1 MDCGEANLFGK
12 PEVQNFGATALGDEN
27 VGGLDVAMN
36 DSFTVCG
43 VERVRNPNRQ
53 THQDIRLD
61 RVSGDA
67 MLERRAFQKFH
78 GDKRFAVL
86 IVNFVDRA
94 DVRMIQG
101 RSRLG
106 FALKAAEGL
115 RVFGY
120 VVRQELECHK
130 AAEFQILSFVDHTHS
145 AAAELFDD
153 AVVRDGTADERGRVR
168 HGARSY

>member
-1 MDCGEANLFGK
+1 MLGRHVRDRAHGHARAGEIFRTHSRDLRGVGCILRHRMDCGDANLFGES
-12 PEVQNFGATALGDEN
+12 EVQNFCATALGDEN
-27 VGGLDVAMN
+27 VGGLDVPMN

-61 RVSGDA
+61 RVSRDA
-67 MLERRAFQKFH
+67 VLKRRAFQKFH

-86 IVNFVDRA
+86 IVNFVNRT

-106 FALKAAEGL
+106 FALKAAEG
-115 RVFGY
+115 
-120 VVRQELECHK
+120 
-130 AAEFQILSFVDHTHS
+130 
-145 AAAELFDD
+145 
-153 AVVRDGTADERGRVR
+153 
-168 HGARSY
+168 